1 MILKSYPHDMHDSP
15 YLLSSYSYE
24 LNPDQIAQI
33 PASPPESA
41 RLLRMAADGTIQHG
55 NFFQFPS
62 FLTPESLVCLNDTK
76 VLPARISQ
84 LFLIEYRGTRKKK
97 QGEILYLNM
106 VSSDGLESSDAFE
119 AMVYPGDSF
128 PI

>member
-1 MILKSYPHDMHDSP
+1 MLVKSYPHDMQDSP

-24 LNPDQIAQI
+24 LNLDQIAQI
-33 PASPPESA
+33 PAFPPESA
-41 RLLRMAADGTIQHG
+41 RLMKVTSDGNIQHG
-55 NFFQFPS
+55 DFFQFPS
-62 FLTPESLVCLNDTK
+62 FITPESLIFLNDTK

-84 LFLIEYRGTRKKK
+84 IFIIDYRGTRKKK
-97 QGEILYLNM
+97 KGEILYLNM
-106 VSSDGLESSDAFE
+106 VSSDGIESQDAFE